1 MTMHNNTIEE
11 EEEEDKAIVI
21 GGGIAGLLSARI
33 LSGHFSKTIVLEKD
47 RYPKEKGPRN
57 GTPQANHIH
66 VFLAK
71 GMQTIID
78 LFPGI
83 EEKLLSQGGHKI
95 DVISKAKFKF
105 PTGWA
110 RNFNSDMNTIVCSR
124 QLLEYT
130 IRQEILK
137 KYFNVKIIE
146 NTRVIGLATTIDS
159 EQKIITGV
167 NMIYGNGK
175 NNNDY
180 NDINKTTTINA
191 NLVVDASGR
200 RSETPIWF
208 EKIGL
213 EKPNETKINSF
224 IGYAGR
230 RVQLLSTQSS
240 PLLSNYKVVVV
251 FTNPPNNPRMVVMT
265 AIEDN
270 QWQLGLLGIGKTYPP
285 TDEKGFLN
293 FAKEL
298 GVEDIYK
305 IVRDAKPISNI
316 YGYREDGSRLYHYEK
331 IKKWP
336 KNFIVLGDAVSA
348 FNPIY
353 AQGVTVA
360 AIQSKILDNLL
371 YKYKKI
377 NTAADLKKGFEIKF
391 QREIAK
397 LNSLPW
403 LLGTSEDLRWSS
415 TEANKKMNPFTKII
429 QRYSKH
435 VILLTPNSRLATRS
449 FLEMLN
455 MVKSPAVL
463 FHPLLIAQVLAQ
475 VIKSKVKFERSATV
489 SSALNV

>member
-1 MTMHNNTIEE
+1 MAVLYNNTEE
-11 EEEEDKAIVI
+11 KGEEEDKAVVI
-21 GGGIAGLLSARI
+21 GGGIAGLLASRI
-33 LSGHFSKTIVLEKD
+33 LSVHFSKTIVIEKD
-47 RYPKEKGPRN
+47 SYPKEKGPRN

-66 VFLAK
+66 VFLVK

-83 EEKLLSQGGHKI
+83 EEKLLSRGGHKI

-105 PTGWA
+105 STGWA
-110 RNFNSDMNTIVCSR
+110 RNFNSGMNTIVCSR
-124 QLLEYT
+124 QLLEHT
-130 IRQEILK
+130 IRQEILE

-146 NTRVIGLATTIDS
+146 NARVIGLATTTDS

-167 NMIYGNGK
+167 NMIYGNG
-175 NNNDY
+175 NN
-180 NDINKTTTINA
+180 NDINKTTTIHA

-213 EKPNETKINSF
+213 EKPYETKINSF

-251 FTNPPNNPRMVVMT
+251 FTNPPNNPRMAVMT

-270 QWQLGLLGIGKTYPP
+270 QWQVGLLGIGKTYPP

-298 GVEDIYK
+298 GVEDVYK

-371 YKYKKI
+371 YKYKK
-377 NTAADLKKGFEIKF
+377 NNAEADLKKGFETKF

-403 LLGTSEDLRWSS
+403 LLGTSEDLRWPT
-415 TEANKKMNPFTKII
+415 TEANKKMNPFSKII
-429 QRYSKH
+429 QIYSKH
-435 VILLTPNSRLATRS
+435 VILLTPNSRLATKS
-449 FLEMLN
+449 FLEMLH

-463 FHPLLIAQVLAQ
+463 FHPLLIVQVLAQ
-475 VIKSKVKFERSATV
+475 
-489 SSALNV
+489 LLLGQGN

>member
-1 MTMHNNTIEE
+1 MPNNTI
-11 EEEEDKAIVI
+11 EDKAIVI
-21 GGGIAGLLSARI
+21 GGGIAGLLAARI
-33 LSGHFSKTIVLEKD
+33 LSDHFSKTIILEKD

-71 GMQTIID
+71 GMQTILD

-110 RNFNSDMNTIVCSR
+110 RNFNSGMNTVVCSR

-130 IRQEILK
+130 IRQEILE
-137 KYFNVKIIE
+137 KYSNIKIIE
-146 NTRVIGLATTIDS
+146 NTMVVGLATTTNS

-167 NMIYGNGK
+167 KVIYGNG
-175 NNNDY
+175 ND
-180 NDINKTTTINA
+180 DINKTTTINA

-213 EKPNETKINSF
+213 EKPKETKINSF

-251 FTNPPNNPRMVVMT
+251 FTNPPNNPRMAVMT

-285 TDEKGFLN
+285 TDEKGFLD

-298 GVEDIYK
+298 GVEDVYK

-316 YGYREDGSRLYHYEK
+316 YGYREDGSRIYHYEK

-371 YKYKKI
+371 YKYKK
-377 NTAADLKKGFEIKF
+377 NHTAALKKGFEIKF
-391 QREIAK
+391 QRKIAK

-403 LLGTSEDLRWSS
+403 LLGTSEDLRWPT
-415 TEANKKMNPFTKII
+415 TEANKKMNPFSKII

-435 VILLTPNSRLATRS
+435 VILLTPNSRLATKS

-475 VIKSKVKFERSATV
+475 
-489 SSALNV
+489 LLLGQGN

>member
-1 MTMHNNTIEE
+1 MHNNTI

-21 GGGIAGLLSARI
+21 GGGIAGLLAARV
-33 LSGHFSKTIVLEKD
+33 LSGHFSKTIVIEKD

-66 VFLAK
+66 VFLVK

-130 IRQEILK
+130 IRQEILE
-137 KYFNVKIIE
+137 KYFNVKIVE
-146 NTRVIGLATTIDS
+146 NARAIGLATDS

-167 NMIYGNGK
+167 NVIYGNG
-175 NNNDY
+175 NNN
-180 NDINKTTTINA
+180 NDINKTTIINA

-230 RVQLLSTQSS
+230 RIQLLSTQSS
-240 PLLSNYKVVVV
+240 PLLSNHKVVVV

-293 FAKEL
+293 FVKEL
-298 GVEDIYK
+298 GVEDVYK

-371 YKYKKI
+371 REYKI
-377 NTAADLKKGFEIKF
+377 NNAEAALKKGFEKKF
-391 QREIAK
+391 QGEIAK

-403 LLGTSEDLRWSS
+403 LLGTSEDLRWST

-435 VILLTPNSRLATRS
+435 VILLTPNSRLATKS

-463 FHPLLIAQVLAQ
+463 FHPLLIVQVLAQ
-475 VIKSKVKFERSATV
+475 VIKSKVERTARCLQS
-489 SSALNV
+489 

>member
-1 MTMHNNTIEE
+1 MTMHNNTI

-403 LLGTSEDLRWSS
+403 LLGTSEDLLWSS

>member
-1 MTMHNNTIEE
+1 MPNNTI
-11 EEEEDKAIVI
+11 EEEDKAIVI
-21 GGGIAGLLSARI
+21 GGGIAGLLAARI

-66 VFLAK
+66 VFLVK

-83 EEKLLSQGGHKI
+83 EKKLLSQGGHKI

-110 RNFNSDMNTIVCSR
+110 RNFNSGMNTVVCSR

-130 IRQEILK
+130 IRQEILE
-137 KYFNVKIIE
+137 KYLNIKIIE
-146 NTRVIGLATTIDS
+146 NTRVIGLATTTYS

-167 NMIYGNGK
+167 NVIYGNA
-175 NNNDY
+175 NNNDDY
-180 NDINKTTTINA
+180 IDKTTTINA

-200 RSETPIWF
+200 RSDTPIWF

-213 EKPNETKINSF
+213 ERPNETKINSF

-251 FTNPPNNPRMVVMT
+251 FTNPPNNPRMAVMT

-298 GVEDIYK
+298 GVEDVYK

-316 YGYREDGSRLYHYEK
+316 YGYREDGSRIYHYEK

-371 YKYKKI
+371 YKYKK
-377 NTAADLKKGFEIKF
+377 NHTAALKKGFEIKF
-391 QREIAK
+391 QRKIAK

-403 LLGTSEDLRWSS
+403 LLGTSEDLRWPT
-415 TEANKKMNPFTKII
+415 TEANKKMNPFSKII

-435 VILLTPNSRLATRS
+435 VILLTPNSRLATKS

-475 VIKSKVKFERSATV
+475 
-489 SSALNV
+489 LLLGQGN

>member
-1 MTMHNNTIEE
+1 MPNNTEE
-11 EEEEDKAIVI
+11 EEGDKAIVI
-21 GGGIAGLLSARI
+21 GGGIAGLLAARI

-47 RYPKEKGPRN
+47 RYPKQKGPRN

-66 VFLAK
+66 VFLVK
-71 GMQTIID
+71 GMQTILD

-130 IRQEILK
+130 IRQEILE

-146 NTRVIGLATTIDS
+146 NARVIGLVTATDS

-167 NMIYGNGK
+167 NVIYGNG
-175 NNNDY
+175 NND
-180 NDINKTTTINA
+180 DDEIKKTTTTNA

-265 AIEDN
+265 EIEDN

-285 TDEKGFLN
+285 TDEKGFLD

-298 GVEDIYK
+298 GVEDVYK
-305 IVRDAKPISNI
+305 IVRDAKPMSNI

-371 YKYKKI
+371 YKYKK
-377 NTAADLKKGFEIKF
+377 NNAEAALKKGFETKF

-403 LLGTSEDLRWSS
+403 LLGTSEDLRWST
-415 TEANKKMNPFTKII
+415 TEANKKMNPFSKII

-435 VILLTPNSRLATRS
+435 VILLTPNSRLATKS
-449 FLEMLN
+449 FLEMLH

-475 VIKSKVKFERSATV
+475 VVKSKVKFEASRRCLQS
-489 SSALNV
+489 

>member
-1 MTMHNNTIEE
+1 MPNNTI

-21 GGGIAGLLSARI
+21 GGGIAGLLAARI
-33 LSGHFSKTIVLEKD
+33 LSGHFSKTIILEKD

-66 VFLAK
+66 VFLVK

-110 RNFNSDMNTIVCSR
+110 RNFNSGMNTIVCSR

-130 IRQEILK
+130 IRQEILE
-137 KYFNVKIIE
+137 KYSNIKIIE
-146 NTRVIGLATTIDS
+146 NTRVVGLATTTNS

-167 NMIYGNGK
+167 NVISRNG
-175 NNNDY
+175 NNNDDY
-180 NDINKTTTINA
+180 IKKTTTINA

-230 RVQLLSTQSS
+230 RVRILSTQSS

-251 FTNPPNNPRMVVMT
+251 FTNPPNNPRMAVMT

-293 FAKEL
+293 FAKDL
-298 GVEDIYK
+298 GVEDVYK

-371 YKYKKI
+371 HKCKKN
-377 NTAADLKKGFEIKF
+377 NTAEKKGFETKF

-415 TEANKKMNPFTKII
+415 TEANKKMNLFTKII

-435 VILLTPNSRLATRS
+435 VILLAPNSRLATKS

-463 FHPLLIAQVLAQ
+463 FHPLLIGQVLVQ
-475 VIKSKVKFERSATV
+475 LI
-489 SSALNV
+489 LGQGN

>member
-1 MTMHNNTIEE
+1 MPNNTI

-21 GGGIAGLLSARI
+21 GGGIAGLLTARI
-33 LSGHFSKTIVLEKD
+33 LSGHFSKVIVLEKD
-47 RYPKEKGPRN
+47 KYPKEKGPRN

-66 VFLAK
+66 VFLVK
-71 GMQTIID
+71 GMQTIIN

-83 EEKLLSQGGHKI
+83 EKKLLSQGGHKI

-124 QLLEYT
+124 QLLEFT
-130 IRQEILK
+130 IRQEILE
-137 KYFNVKIIE
+137 KYLNIKIIE
-146 NTRVIGLATTIDS
+146 NTRVIGLATTTYS

-167 NMIYGNGK
+167 NVIYGNG
-175 NNNDY
+175 NNNDDY
-180 NDINKTTTINA
+180 IDKTTTINA

-200 RSETPIWF
+200 RSDTPIWF

-213 EKPNETKINSF
+213 ERPNETKINSF

-251 FTNPPNNPRMVVMT
+251 FTNPPNNPRMAVMT

-285 TDEKGFLN
+285 TDEKGFLD

-298 GVEDIYK
+298 GVEDVYK
-305 IVRDAKPISNI
+305 TVRDAKPISNI

-331 IKKWP
+331 LKKWP

-371 YKYKKI
+371 YKYKK
-377 NTAADLKKGFEIKF
+377 NHTAALKKGFEIKF
-391 QREIAK
+391 QRKIAK

-403 LLGTSEDLRWSS
+403 LLGTSEDLRWPT
-415 TEANKKMNPFTKII
+415 TEANKKMNPFSKII

-435 VILLTPNSRLATRS
+435 VILLTPNSRLATKS

-475 VIKSKVKFERSATV
+475 
-489 SSALNV
+489 LLLGQGN

>member
-1 MTMHNNTIEE
+1 MPNNTI
-11 EEEEDKAIVI
+11 EEEDKAIVI
-21 GGGIAGLLSARI
+21 GGGIAGLLAART
-33 LSGHFSKTIVLEKD
+33 LSGYFSKVIVLEKD

-66 VFLAK
+66 VFLVK

-110 RNFNSDMNTIVCSR
+110 RNFNSGMNTIVCSR

-130 IRQEILK
+130 IRQEILE
-137 KYFNVKIIE
+137 KYSNIKIIE
-146 NTRVIGLATTIDS
+146 NTRVVGLATTTNS

-167 NMIYGNGK
+167 DVIYRNG
-175 NNNDY
+175 NNNDDY
-180 NDINKTTTINA
+180 IKKTTTINA

-230 RVQLLSTQSS
+230 RVQILPTTHSS
-240 PLLSNYKVVVV
+240 SLLSNYKVVVV
-251 FTNPPNNPRMVVMT
+251 FTNPPNNPRMAVMT

-293 FAKEL
+293 FAKDL
-298 GVEDIYK
+298 GVEDVYK

-316 YGYREDGSRLYHYEK
+316 YGYRE
-331 IKKWP
+331 
-336 KNFIVLGDAVSA
+336 
-348 FNPIY
+348 
-353 AQGVTVA
+353 
-360 AIQSKILDNLL
+360 
-371 YKYKKI
+371 
-377 NTAADLKKGFEIKF
+377 
-391 QREIAK
+391 
-397 LNSLPW
+397 
-403 LLGTSEDLRWSS
+403 
-415 TEANKKMNPFTKII
+415 
-429 QRYSKH
+429 
-435 VILLTPNSRLATRS
+435 
-449 FLEMLN
+449 
-455 MVKSPAVL
+455 
-463 FHPLLIAQVLAQ
+463 
-475 VIKSKVKFERSATV
+475 
-489 SSALNV
+489 

>member
-1 MTMHNNTIEE
+1 MTMHNNTI

-175 NNNDY
+175 NNNDN

-435 VILLTPNSRLATRS
+435 VILLTPNSRLATKS